1 MPFAGGGAYMQQ
13 KNFQLLAADAL
24 NCGTFTDTPL
34 GALMFSMLN
43 GDAAAYERLECEID
57 LLESLIVST
66 LELAAD
72 GVENG
77 DKLDGTRAGQV
88 ADVMRLA
95 ASLTGF
101 CISARNVRDV
111 AARITAD
118 KN

>member
-1 MPFAGGGAYMQQ
+1 MQQ

-34 GALMFSMLN
+34 GTLMFSMLN

-66 LELAAD
+66 LALAAD

-77 DKLDGTRAGQV
+77 DKLDGTRAGQA

-95 ASLTGF
+95 ASLTNF